1 MVRGRFLDPGRPG
14 TVSPVMRRGIA
25 GAVAASMVVLGFAVV
40 PLQAA
45 EKAPSVRPAREVR
58 TIYTS
63 EFGLPSPQGLAYDS
77 DRGTLLVAGI
87 AGDETRVIRVTTA
100 EEHRGTTTLPPGD
113 SDTLAFD
120 AKSGRVAML
129 DDERLVSLRSGRLSR
144 PRPPAARSPMGS
156 LSLRD
161 PAGATF
167 APSGAL
173 FVLDARDRSIVRMRT
188 PVPSRETTRISLR
201 GLGAGRVQGIAFNPS
216 DGLLYVLSPDEALVY
231 GLDGSGTVRKT
242 YSLRSIELLDPVAM
256 TFAPSADTTD
266 DPDNLNLFIADA
278 GGLSTSG
285 GVTEVTLAQVAALD
299 VPVVTANL
307 VQTIDTSVFDPPS
320 PDPAGVVYLPGPDRL
335 MIADSEVDEV
345 TGAGYQ
351 GVNLWQSTRTG
362 SVTDTGTTVPFT
374 REPTGLGF
382 DPVTGSLF
390 VSSDDDKRIYIVKAG
405 ADGRFGTS
413 DDVLSSIDAGAFGS
427 TDVEDPEFDSAS
439 GHLFFVDGVG
449 TEVYRID
456 PNNGAFGDP
465 DDTVTHFDVGQFGAT
480 DVEGLGS
487 DESSG
492 TLLIGDR
499 GQRRIYE
506 VTKAGELVQIIDA
519 RVPGMT
525 NLSGLGMAPASNN
538 SGRMNYWI
546 VDRAVDN
553 GPNPNENDGKIFELS
568 VEPSGNQPPV
578 VSSVVIDQSTPKTN
592 DVLTTTVSAQD
603 PEGDPLTFTYQWNK
617 GGIAI
622 PGGTGA
628 SLDLSV
634 AGNGDKGDR
643 ISVRVTASDG
653 QALGTRTSSQ
663 VTIVN
668 SFPSFNQDLGNR
680 TDPEGQPVGFSSAA
694 SDADGDNLSYSAT
707 GLPPGVTIDPA
718 TGLISGTIAA
728 GAASGSPYPSSVT
741 ARDDGDPPP
750 TAAIGL
756 VQKKAGDQAATSNL
770 TSISLTYDTA
780 PTEGNLL
787 VALGH
792 NSANRIPTIPP
803 GWSLALETGTGAETV
818 VFYKVA
824 AANEP
829 STVTYSVSGTP
840 VFMGLAIFEYE
851 GLHDVQA
858 EVLDRVVFGTG
869 TNLASTSTG
878 TTQPT
883 TVADELLLGTVSLNA
898 TRTFQNTWT
907 NGFGQQVNERR
918 QTVSHRIVSATGQF
932 ETTESW
938 DSAVGAA
945 SGALVTFK
953 GAGVGAPGPDPDP
966 GSDTDTFT
974 WAVTQPGGTNSPP
987 VVNSVSVTPSSPRT
1001 DASLTANVDAS
1012 DPDGDPLTSSYQ
1024 WRKNG
1029 TDISGADGA
1038 TLELSVAGNGDK
1050 SDTITVRV
1058 TASDGSATSDPVT
1071 SPDVTVANSPPAFNQ
1086 DLGNR
1091 TDTEGDAVSLSA
1103 GANDPDGDALT
1114 YAASGLPAGLS
1125 INTSSGLIT
1134 GTIAAGAATS
1144 SPYSVALTVREGA
1157 NPDATDSFTWIVL
1170 PTLVVAPAQPAGLTA
1185 RVTTTDVRLSWSNN
1199 TEPNVAGYNVYRSAS
1214 ATGPFTKLTATPLT
1228 IAGYT
1233 DASAPQGT
1241 SYYRVTAVNSAGQ
1254 ESIPAETSAT
1264 RRIVLRSVATK
1275 STKDTTTLTINK
1287 PSGLATGDLMI
1298 AGLDVI
1304 GTPTITP
1311 PAGWTA
1317 VHTDTNGT
1325 RMRQEIFY
1333 RVAGSSEP
1341 KSYSWRFST
1350 KGSTA
1355 AIILAYRGAATTA
1368 PVIDASSGQANP
1380 TSTSIGAP
1388 GVTTTGQDSVIVG
1401 FFGMAGSSLITPP
1414 TGTIERAEIS
1424 QNGAPNR
1431 IVLEA
1436 ADEILALVGDSGPRA
1451 ATGTQAQPSVGQ
1463 LVAIRPKS

>member
-1 MVRGRFLDPGRPG
+1 M
-14 TVSPVMRRGIA
+14 
-25 GAVAASMVVLGFAVV
+25 VAASMVLLGCAVV

-45 EKAPSVRPAREVR
+45 EKASSIRPAREVR

-77 DRGTLLVAGI
+77 DRETLLVAGF
-87 AGDETRVIRVTTA
+87 AGDETRLIRLTTA
-100 EEHRGTTTLPPGD
+100 EKHLGTATLPPGD
-113 SDTLAFD
+113 PDTLTFD
-120 AKSGRVAML
+120 AKGGRVAML
-129 DDERLVSLRSGRLSR
+129 DEERLVSLRSGRLSR
-144 PRPPAARSPMGS
+144 PHPPAARSPLGS
-156 LSLRD
+156 LSLRE
-161 PAGATF
+161 PAGASF

-173 FVLDARDRSIVRMRT
+173 FVLDALDRSVVRMRT
-188 PVPSRETTRISLR
+188 PAPSRGATRISLR
-201 GLGAGRVQGIAFNPS
+201 GLGAGPVQGIAFNPS
-216 DGLLYVLSPDEALVY
+216 DGLLYVLSPDDALVY

-278 GGLSTSG
+278 GGSSTSG

-345 TGAGYQ
+345 TGAGYH

-390 VSSDDDKRIYIVKAG
+390 VSSDDDKRIYIVRAG

-413 DDVLSSIDAGAFGS
+413 DDVLSSINAGGFGS

-439 GHLFFVDGVG
+439 GHLFFVDGLA

-456 PNNGAFGDP
+456 PNNGVFGDP

-487 DESSG
+487 NESSG
-492 TLLIGDR
+492 TLLVGDR

-506 VTKAGELVQIIDA
+506 VTKAGELVRIIDA

-525 NLSGLGMAPASNN
+525 SLSGLGMAPASNN
-538 SGRMNYWI
+538 PGRMNYWI

-553 GPNPNENDGKIFELS
+553 GADPNENDGKIFELS
-568 VEPSGNQPPV
+568 VEPPAANQPPV

-603 PEGDPLTFTYQWNK
+603 PEGDPLTLSYQWNK

-622 PGGTGA
+622 SGETGA

-668 SFPSFNQDLGNR
+668 SFPTFNQNLGNR
-680 TDPEGQPVGFSSAA
+680 TDPEGQSVGFSSAA
-694 SDADGDNLSYSAT
+694 SDADGDHLSYSAT
-707 GLPPGVTIDPA
+707 GLPPGATIDPA

-741 ARDDGDPPP
+741 VRDDGDPPP
-750 TAAIGL
+750 GAPIGL

-770 TSISLTYDTA
+770 TSISLSYDTA

-787 VALGH
+787 VAFGH

-851 GLHDVQA
+851 GLNGVQT

-869 TNLASTSTG
+869 TNVASISTG

-883 TVADELLLGTVSLNA
+883 TVADELLLGTVSLNS

-938 DSAVGAA
+938 DSAA
-945 SGALVTFK
+945 SVATGALVTFK
-953 GAGVGAPGPDPDP
+953 GAGAGGPGPDPDP
-966 GSDTDTFT
+966 GSATDTFT
-974 WAVTQPGGTNSPP
+974 WAVTQAGGTNTPP

-1001 DASLTANVDAS
+1001 GDTLTANVDAS
-1012 DPDGDPLTSSYQ
+1012 DPDGDPLTYSYQ
-1024 WRKNG
+1024 WRRNG
-1029 TDISGADGA
+1029 ADISGADGA
-1038 TLELSVAGNGDK
+1038 TLDLSVAGNGDK

-1058 TASDGSATSDPVT
+1058 TASDSSATSAPMT
-1071 SPDVTVANSPPAFNQ
+1071 SPDVTVANSPPGFNQ

-1114 YAASGLPAGLS
+1114 YGASGLPAGLS
-1125 INTSSGLIT
+1125 INTSTGLIT

-1144 SPYSVALTVREGA
+1144 SPYNVALTVREGA
-1157 NPDATDSFTWIVL
+1157 NPDATDTFTWTVQ

-1199 TEPNVAGYNVYRSAS
+1199 TEPNLAGYNVYRSAS

-1228 IAGYT
+1228 VAGYT
-1233 DASAPQGT
+1233 DASAPQGP
-1241 SYYRVTAVNSAGQ
+1241 SFYRVTSVNSAGQ

-1264 RRIVLRSVATK
+1264 RRIVLRSVSTK
-1275 STKDTTTLTINK
+1275 SAKDATTLAINK

-1311 PAGWTA
+1311 PPGWTA
-1317 VHTDTNGT
+1317 VRTDINGT

-1350 KGSTA
+1350 KGSAA

-1368 PVIDASSGQANP
+1368 PVIDASSGQVNP

-1388 GVTTTGQDSVIVG
+1388 GVTTTAQDSVIVG

-1436 ADEILALVGDSGPRA
+1436 ADEILALVGDSGPRT
-1451 ATGTQAQPSVGQ
+1451 ATGTQAQLSVGQ
-1463 LVAIRPKS
+1463 LVAIRPQS

>member
-1 MVRGRFLDPGRPG
+1 MVRSRFLDPGRPG

-25 GAVAASMVVLGFAVV
+25 AVVAASMVVLGFAGA

-77 DRGTLLVAGI
+77 DRGTLLVAGF
-87 AGDETRVIRVTTA
+87 AGDETRLIRVTTA
-100 EEHRGTTTLPPGD
+100 EEHLGTTTLPPGD

-144 PRPPAARSPMGS
+144 PHLPAALSPLGS
-156 LSLRD
+156 LSLRE

-188 PVPSRETTRISLR
+188 PITSQETTGISLR
-201 GLGAGRVQGIAFNPS
+201 RLGAGRVQGIAFNPS
-216 DGLLYVLSPDEALVY
+216 DGLLYVLSPDDSLVY

-242 YSLRSIELLDPVAM
+242 YDLRSIELLDPVAM

-266 DPDNLNLFIADA
+266 DPNNLNLFIADA
-278 GGLSTSG
+278 GGSSTSG

-335 MIADSEVDEV
+335 MVADSEVDEV

-362 SVTDTGTTVPFT
+362 SVSDTGTTVPFT

-382 DPVTGSLF
+382 DPITGSLF
-390 VSSDDDKRIYIVKAG
+390 VSSDDNKRIYIVKAG

-413 DDVLSSIDAGAFGS
+413 DDVLSHIDAGAFGS

-439 GHLFFVDGVG
+439 GHLFFVDGLSA
-449 TEVYRID
+449 EVYRID
-456 PNNGAFGDP
+456 PNNGVFGDP
-465 DDTVTHFDVGQFGAT
+465 DDTMTHFDVGQFGAT

-487 DESSG
+487 NETSG
-492 TLLIGDR
+492 TLLVGDR
-499 GQRRIYE
+499 GQRKIYE
-506 VTKAGELVQIIDA
+506 VTKTGELVQIIDA

-553 GPNPNENDGKIFELS
+553 GSDPNENDGKIFELS
-568 VEPSGNQPPV
+568 LEPSSNQPPV

-592 DVLTTTVSAQD
+592 DVLTTKVSAQD
-603 PEGDPLTFTYQWNK
+603 PEGDPLTYSYQWNK
-617 GGIAI
+617 NGVAV

-668 SFPSFNQDLGNR
+668 SLPTFNQNLGNR
-680 TDPEGQPVGFSSAA
+680 TDPEGESVGFSSGA
-694 SDADGDNLSYSAT
+694 SDADGDHLSYSAT
-707 GLPPGVTIDPA
+707 GLPPGITIDPA

-728 GAASGSPYPSSVT
+728 GAASGSPYASSVT
-741 ARDDGDPPP
+741 VRDDGDPPP
-750 TAAIGL
+750 GAIGI

-780 PTEGNLL
+780 PTQGNLL
-787 VALGH
+787 VAFGH

-824 AANEP
+824 AGNEP

-851 GLHDVQA
+851 GLHGVQA

-869 TNLASTSTG
+869 TNLASISTG

-907 NGFGQQVNERR
+907 NGFGQQVNQRR

-938 DSAVGAA
+938 DSTVGAA

-953 GAGVGAPGPDPDP
+953 GAGAGDPGPDSDA
-966 GSDTDTFT
+966 GSATDTFS
-974 WAVTQPGGTNSPP
+974 WAVTQAGGTNTPP

-1001 DASLTANVDAS
+1001 GDTLTANVDAS
-1012 DPDGDPLTSSYQ
+1012 DPDGDPLTYSYQ

-1029 TDISGADGA
+1029 ADISGADGA
-1038 TLELSVAGNGDK
+1038 TLDLSVAGNGDK

-1058 TASDGSATSDPVT
+1058 TASDGSAASAPVT
-1071 SPDVTVANSPPAFNQ
+1071 SAEVTVANSPPAFNQ
-1086 DLGNR
+1086 DLVDR

-1114 YAASGLPAGLS
+1114 YAASGLPVGLS
-1125 INTSSGLIT
+1125 INASTGLIT

-1144 SPYSVALTVREGA
+1144 SPYNVALTVREGA
-1157 NPDATDSFTWIVL
+1157 NPDATDTLTWTVQPI
-1170 PTLVVAPAQPAGLTA
+1170 LVDPPAQPAGLTA

-1199 TEPNVAGYNVYRSAS
+1199 NEPNLAGYNVYRSAS

-1233 DASAPQGT
+1233 DASAPQGA
-1241 SYYRVTAVNSAGQ
+1241 SYYRVTSVNSAGQ

-1264 RRIVLRSVATK
+1264 RRIVLRSVSTK
-1275 STKDTTTLTINK
+1275 STKDTTTLTINR
-1287 PSGLATGDLMI
+1287 PSGLAAGDLMI
-1298 AGLDVI
+1298 AGFDVT

-1317 VHTDTNGT
+1317 VRTDTNGT

-1333 RVAGSSEP
+1333 RVAGSSVP
-1341 KSYSWRFST
+1341 KSFSWRFST
-1350 KGSTA
+1350 RGSTA

-1368 PVIDASSGQANP
+1368 PVIDASSGQVNP
-1380 TSTSIGAP
+1380 SSTSIGAP
-1388 GVTTTGQDSVIVG
+1388 GVTTTSQDSVIVG

-1436 ADEILALVGDSGPRA
+1436 ADEILALAGDSGPRV
-1451 ATGTQAQPSVGQ
+1451 ATGTQAQFSVGQ
-1463 LVAIRPKS
+1463 LVAIRPQS